1 MHGRMILSSSAAI
14 LFLLGAAAQF
24 AAEEVAHLLDPAAS
38 RSLPLAVQLAGSGM
52 LGFGALNWMSRGVR
66 IGGIYGRPLGIGNLL
81 LSVTAALT
89 LGRAAWVGGL
99 PIALSGLAIVFAA
112 LALAFAWLVFANDP
126 FAESGR

>member
-1 MHGRMILSSSAAI
+1 MHGRLILTSSAII

-24 AAEEVAHLLDPAAS
+24 AAEEVGHLLDPAAS
-38 RSLPLAVQLAGSGM
+38 RGLVVAVQLAGSGM
-52 LGFGALNWMSRGVR
+52 LGFAALNWMSRGVR

-81 LSVTAALT
+81 LFVTAALT
-89 LGRAAWVGGL
+89 LGRASWADGL
-99 PIALSGLAIVFAA
+99 PIALSGLAGVFAV